1 MPEIFAANPDLE
13 QFLRARHPFR
23 GQKKLRA
30 GLVWAIEFEMSLPPG
45 PLREAAKVYRQRI
58 EDAIIPIGRA

>member
-1 MPEIFAANPDLE
+1 MEYEVA
-13 QFLRARHPFR
+13 
-23 GQKKLRA
+23 
-30 GLVWAIEFEMSLPPG
+30 LPPG